1 MGQGQR
7 LKCIP
12 LWYFIV
18 KILIFFVLL
27 VEIDNFIVLKL
38 FEIDQFYLL
47 SSTNGAK
54 YKYIKL
60 KLIGTFLTL
69 ISADSAFSGK
79 FPKEKNMTLNLRS
92 WELKLWIIITGGG
105 LNSVSYQIL
114 PLTNWQGQSRWFKFC
129 LGKSRTYFTLHY
141 KSLNTRNVRDN
152 ESKDS
157 E

>member
-27 VEIDNFIVLKL
+27 VEIDNFIVLQL
-38 FEIDQFYLL
+38 SEIYQFYLL

-69 ISADSAFSGK
+69 ISADAAFSGK
-79 FPKEKNMTLNLRS
+79 FPEK
-92 WELKLWIIITGGG
+92 K
-105 LNSVSYQIL
+105 
-114 PLTNWQGQSRWFKFC
+114 
-129 LGKSRTYFTLHY
+129 KSDV
-141 KSLNTRNVRDN
+141 KSLSATEKWNY
-152 ESKDS
+152 EL
-157 E
+157 

>member
-27 VEIDNFIVLKL
+27 VEIDNFIVLQL
-38 FEIDQFYLL
+38 SDIDQFYLL

-92 WELKLWIIITGGG
+92 WELKIWIIIREVDLTLCLIKYFLWPTGK
-105 LNSVSYQIL
+105 VS
-114 PLTNWQGQSRWFKFC
+114 
-129 LGKSRTYFTLHY
+129 LGDLSFVWGKVERTLLY

>member
-38 FEIDQFYLL
+38 SEIDQFYLL

-92 WELKLWIIITGGG
+92 WELKIWIIIREVDLTLCLIKYFLWPTGK
-105 LNSVSYQIL
+105 VS
-114 PLTNWQGQSRWFKFC
+114 
-129 LGKSRTYFTLHY
+129 LGDLSFVWGKVERTLLYKSR
-141 KSLNTRNVRDN
+141 NTRNVRDN